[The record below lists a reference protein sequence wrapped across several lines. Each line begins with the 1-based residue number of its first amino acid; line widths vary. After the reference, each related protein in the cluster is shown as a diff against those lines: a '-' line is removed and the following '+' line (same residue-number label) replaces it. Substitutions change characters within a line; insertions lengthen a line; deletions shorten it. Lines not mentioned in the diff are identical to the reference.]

1 MEAASGSSPRGRASR
16 RRRCRGRS
24 RGSSRAGLVRRVE
37 GPGGDRRR
45 VALELTEE
53 ADRVLRLVRSRRT
66 AWLTARLAELDDD
79 RARSDRGRARAPPH
93 APRRAMTRAFVRLN
107 RRTFASL
114 KYRNY
119 RLFFS
124 GQIVSIT
131 GTWMQNVAMAWLVLD
146 LTGSPVAVGDSRA
159 LPVPS
164 VQRVRALLR
173 RDHRPARPAP
183 ARDRNPGG
191 VDGACLGA
199 RRPHACSATSR
210 PGRCTSSQRSAA
222 ACSSST
228 RRPARRSRTRW
239 SGRQSCRTPSRS
251 TRRSSTA
258 RAWRGLRPAG
268 SSSRSSA
275 RASASRRTPS
285 ASSPC
290 SAACSRCACET
301 SCRSTAAS
309 RRRSSPVR
317 GRRFATPAGRTRV
330 RLVLL
335 LVLVVSTFA
344 FNFNV
349 LLPVLAK
356 DTLGAGPEVFGILSA
371 SFGAGALIGALLSAT
386 IARAS
391 LRILL
396 AGTAG
401 FGLAELLLAPAQT
414 VAFASVLLLPPVSA
428 SRSGRRTP
436 TRRSS
441 SERRTGS
448 ADACSVSTSMRSWA
462 RSRSA
467 DCSPD
472 GLRTPAEP
480 RSPSPWAVR

>member
-1 MEAASGSSPRGRASR
+1 
-16 RRRCRGRS
+16 
-24 RGSSRAGLVRRVE
+24 
-37 GPGGDRRR
+37 
-45 VALELTEE
+45 
-53 ADRVLRLVRSRRT
+53 
-66 AWLTARLAELDDD
+66 
-79 RARSDRGRARAPPH
+79 
-93 APRRAMTRAFVRLN
+93 MTRAFVRLN
-107 RRTFASL
+107 QRTFASL

-146 LTGSPVAVGDSRA
+146 LTGSPVAVGILA
-159 LPVPS
+159 LCQFLPFS
-164 VQRVRALLR
+164 VFGLFSGVITDRLDPRRLVIATQAASMVLASVLAVLTLLGDIKTWQVYVLAALRGCVLVF
-173 RDHRPARPAP
+173 DAP
-183 ARDRNPGG
+183 ARQALTYQMVGPAELPNAVALNSSLFNGARVAGPAAGG
-191 VDGACLGA
+191 VVVALFGPGLCFAANAVSFLAVLGCLLAMRVRDLVPLDRGEPPAIFAGTWEALRYA
-199 RRPHACSATSR
+199 RR
-210 PGRCTSSQRSAA
+210 QK
-222 ACSSST
+222 
-228 RRPARRSRTRW
+228 
-239 SGRQSCRTPSRS
+239 
-251 TRRSSTA
+251 
-258 RAWRGLRPAG
+258 
-268 SSSRSSA
+268 
-275 RASASRRTPS
+275 
-285 ASSPC
+285 
-290 SAACSRCACET
+290 
-301 SCRSTAAS
+301 
-309 RRRSSPVR
+309 
-317 GRRFATPAGRTRV
+317 RV

-396 AGTAG
+396 AGTAASG
-401 FGLAELLLAPAQT
+401 SRSFCSRLRKRSPLPASCC
-414 VAFASVLLLPPVSA
+414 VPPVSA

-441 SERRTGS
+441 SARRTGS
-448 ADACSVSTSMRSWA
+448 ADGSSVSTSMRSWA

>member
-1 MEAASGSSPRGRASR
+1 
-16 RRRCRGRS
+16 
-24 RGSSRAGLVRRVE
+24 
-37 GPGGDRRR
+37 
-45 VALELTEE
+45 
-53 ADRVLRLVRSRRT
+53 
-66 AWLTARLAELDDD
+66 
-79 RARSDRGRARAPPH
+79 
-93 APRRAMTRAFVRLN
+93 MTRAFVRLN
-107 RRTFASL
+107 KRTFASL

-146 LTGSPVAVGDSRA
+146 LTGSPVAVGILA
-159 LPVPS
+159 LCQFLPFS
-164 VQRVRALLR
+164 VFGLFSGVITDRLDPRRLVIATQAASMVLASVLAVLTLLGDITTWQVYVLAALRGCVLVF
-173 RDHRPARPAP
+173 DAP
-183 ARDRNPGG
+183 ARQALTYQMVGPAELPNAVALNSSLFNGARVAGPAAGG
-191 VDGACLGA
+191 VVVALFGPGLCFAANAVSFLAVLGCLLAMRVRDLLPLDRGEPPAIFAGTWEALRYA
-199 RRPHACSATSR
+199 RR
-210 PGRCTSSQRSAA
+210 QK
-222 ACSSST
+222 
-228 RRPARRSRTRW
+228 
-239 SGRQSCRTPSRS
+239 
-251 TRRSSTA
+251 
-258 RAWRGLRPAG
+258 
-268 SSSRSSA
+268 
-275 RASASRRTPS
+275 
-285 ASSPC
+285 
-290 SAACSRCACET
+290 
-301 SCRSTAAS
+301 
-309 RRRSSPVR
+309 
-317 GRRFATPAGRTRV
+317 RV

-414 VAFASVLLLPPVSA
+414 VAFASDPAVAPPASA

-441 SERRTGS
+441 SARRTGS
-448 ADACSVSTSMRSWA
+448 ADACSVCTSTRSWA

-472 GLRTPAEP
+472 GSRTPAER
-480 RSPSPWAVR
+480 RSPSPSAVR